1 MIELRDYQIKA
12 VRELKH
18 KIVDM
23 LNDPTDRQKLIFKA
37 PTGSGK
43 TVMVSTLLD
52 ELTRDLPMNGECRYS
67 RVAWVWIAPN
77 KSHQQSYLSMRNFF
91 SERRSLRP
99 VMFDECDHLEGLH
112 PGDVLFL
119 NWESINKDNA
129 VMIRDNEQNRTLYE
143 LIRKTKVE
151 QHLPVVVIIDEEHQF
166 AGQNAKS

>member
-1 MIELRDYQIKA
+1 MIYSPACILCVQAGPFEYID
-12 VRELKH
+12 
-18 KIVDM
+18 
-23 LNDPTDRQKLIFKA
+23 F
-37 PTGSGK
+37 
-43 TVMVSTLLD
+43 D
-52 ELTRDLPMNGECRYS
+52 E
-67 RVAWVWIAPN
+67 
-77 KSHQQSYLSMRNFF
+77 H
-91 SERRSLRP
+91 RSL
-99 VMFDECDHLEGLH
+99 LN